1 MIGRKTCQAWFYRR
15 GLSEWKAGSAMGEP
29 VCGPREEVMLGMVG
43 LTYGDPERD
52 VGGQLDTV

>member
-1 MIGRKTCQAWFYRR
+1 
-15 GLSEWKAGSAMGEP
+15 MGEP